1 MNLLFLAPAAS
12 RKRAVAA
19 ETRRAVEDGH
29 RVVLIAEAGVGR
41 QGWEDLDPRVEVE
54 WLDANG
60 LTATEPR
67 STAILAR
74 RLPLGLLR
82 RVGRGPLR
90 RPADKAARRWK
101 RHVIRPLDRK
111 RGTATAAMREAYQLE
126 RIRARLAKDAPDWL
140 VVCEP
145 KALELGVAFV
155 PGLLAERP
163 GTITTYAYEPARGGD
178 DDAR

>member
-29 RVVLIAEAGVGR
+29 RVVLIAEAGIDK
-41 QGWEDLDPRVEVE
+41 QGWEDLDPRVEVD
-54 WLDANG
+54 WLEANA
-60 LTATEPR
+60 LSATEPR
-67 STAILAR
+67 PTAILAR

-82 RVGRGPLR
+82 RIGRGPLR
-90 RPADKAARRWK
+90 RPADKVARRWK
-101 RHVIRPLDRK
+101 RRVVQPLDRK
-111 RGTATAAMREAYQLE
+111 RNTATTAMREAYQLE
-126 RIRARLAKDAPDWL
+126 RIRARLQEDTPDWL

-145 KALELGVAFV
+145 KALELGVEFV
-155 PGLLAERP
+155 PGLLDERP

-178 DDAR
+178 DER

>member
-1 MNLLFLAPAAS
+1 MNVLFLSPSAS
-12 RKRAVAA
+12 RKRAVAT
-19 ETRRAVEDGH
+19 ETRRALEDGH
-29 RVVLIAEAGVGR
+29 RVVLIAEAGIGK
-41 QGWEDLDPRVEVE
+41 QGWEDLDPRVEVD
-54 WLDANG
+54 WLDANA
-60 LTATEPR
+60 LSAAESR

-101 RHVIRPLDRK
+101 RRVVQPLDRK
-111 RGTATAAMREAYQLE
+111 RSAATAALREAHQLE
-126 RIRARLAKDAPDWL
+126 RIRARIAKDAPDWL

-145 KALELGVAFV
+145 KALELGVEFI
-155 PGLLAERP
+155 PGLLDERP

-178 DDAR
+178 HAR

>member
-1 MNLLFLAPAAS
+1 MKLLFLAPSSA

-29 RVVLIAEAGVGR
+29 RVVLIAEAGVDK

-54 WLDANG
+54 WLEANS
-60 LTATEPR
+60 LTAAEPR
-67 STAILAR
+67 PTELFAP

-82 RVGRGPLR
+82 RFGRGPLR

-101 RHVIRPLDRK
+101 RTVVRRLDR
-111 RGTATAAMREAYQLE
+111 RRNLATGAMREAYRLE
-126 RIRARLAKDAPDWL
+126 RIRERLRQDAPDWL

-145 KALELGVAFV
+145 KALELGVEFM
-155 PGLLAERP
+155 PGLFDERP
-163 GTITTYAYEPARGGD
+163 ETITTYAYEPARGGD
-178 DDAR
+178 DDR